1 MTNTNRTTISTT
13 INAIFATGKDSTILD
28 LSVAKDHV
36 FGLFAQEDIKA
47 LMSALWSKRSE
58 LVRLMYVADK
68 PVFDGAPK
76 AGSLEANDTGKPDE
90 NEVERA
96 EAIKAV
102 SLEVAIIER
111 RIKSLEMQAKE
122 ETEEAGNKTAD
133 GGRFRFNLKQ
143 RQFKSYMESWD
154 EWLVKQKAD
163 AEAGSIWLQKLELA
177 QETVIIPHVSAQDAI
192 DAFAD
197 AFDDSYTERVSTK
210 AWDRLLDRFE
220 QIGQCIANHDSF
232 MAQFHGDLSESD
244 KSAMAVENKAYR
256 ADMKSHQWWL
266 DNVLLQPVGLLSHN
280 GAPKHIINSPEWRTM
295 VAKRKTGEANAQ
307 VAEAMAEVAEVQALT
322 LQTQATLAIMDARA
336 MLEQAQAA
344 LVAQQAALS
353 ARLNP
358 VPTPAPE
365 APAPQ
370 EEVVDAPK
378 APTKGRAPRVH
389 NNKGAA
395 GFSTH

>member
-1 MTNTNRTTISTT
+1 MTNTNRTTINT
-13 INAIFATGKDSTILD
+13 IVNAIFATGKDSTVAD
-28 LSVAKDHV
+28 LSAPKAYV

-68 PVFDGAPK
+68 PIFDGQPAE
-76 AGSLEANDTGKPDE
+76 GSLEANDTGKPDE
-90 NEVERA
+90 NAEERA
-96 EAIKAV
+96 NAVKAV
-102 SLEVAIIER
+102 ALEVAIIER

-122 ETEEAGNKTAD
+122 ESEEAGKKTAD

-154 EWLVKQKAD
+154 EWLVKQKAE
-163 AEAGSIWLQKLELA
+163 AEPNGIWLAKLELA
-177 QETVIIPHVSAQDAI
+177 QEGITLPHVSAQDAI
-192 DAFAD
+192 DAFKD
-197 AFDDSYTERVSTK
+197 AFDDSYTEKVSAK

-220 QIGQCIANHDSF
+220 QIGQCMANHDLF
-232 MAQFHGDLSESD
+232 MAQCTDDD
-244 KSAMAVENKAYR
+244 KAAMAVENKAYR

-266 DNVLLQPVGLLSHN
+266 DNVLLQPVSLLAHN

-295 VAKRKTGEANAQ
+295 VAKRATSEANAN

-322 LQTQATLAIMDARA
+322 LQTQATMAIMDARA

-358 VPTPAPE
+358 VPAPAPE

-370 EEVVDAPK
+370 EEAQAEAPK
-378 APTKGRAPRVH
+378 PNAKGRAPRVH
-389 NNKGAA
+389 NGKGAA